1 MHEFDFHIDYR
12 VHISDI
18 NYGGHVANSAVL
30 NFFQDARIAYLKHLG
45 GFSEMDIGGCG
56 LIQPEAHVKY
66 KAEMFHNDLLKIWVG
81 VSDIKRSSFALRYRI
96 ERAGEVT
103 AEGSTPLV
111 SFNYTRKKPCRLPEQ
126 FRCAL
131 ERNLISPEGN
141 EDQGK
146 GAECS

>member
-1 MHEFDFHIDYR
+1 MHESDFYIDYR

-45 GFSEMDIGGCG
+45 DFSEMDIGGCG

-66 KAEMFHNDLLKIWVG
+66 KAEMFHNDTLKIRVR
-81 VSDIKRSSFALRYRI
+81 VSEIKRSSFELCYSI
-96 ERAGEVT
+96 ERDGEIT

-111 SFNYTRKKPCRLPEQ
+111 CFDYERKKPCRLPPG
-126 FRCAL
+126 FRTAL
-131 ERNLISPEGN
+131 EGALQMATSK
-141 EDQGK
+141 K
-146 GAECS
+146 G